1 MSASDSTNPSIPGT
15 STSTSTST
23 SSGMATPPKEGLI
36 RVGAVQAEPVWWDL
50 QGAVA
55 KTIEIIHEAGRKG
68 IQILGFPEVWLC
80 ACKNANRPLWLT
92 PAYQNPPFIQQY
104 MQNSMAVDSPEM
116 ARIQTACAEAHIHIV
131 LGYSQRSG
139 ASIYIAQAFI
149 SSTGSLL
156 HNRRKIK
163 PTSVE
168 RALWG
173 DGQAD
178 SLLCVVDTPHAK
190 LGALNCWENFQP
202 LLRYH
207 EYGLGAQVHVAGWP
221 PFPAHPGSCEV
232 EVAYTMT
239 ASANR
244 AISQNVAMEGQ
255 CFVLC
260 ATQIIKE
267 ENFAR
272 AGVQGKGIFKGDSG
286 GFAMIFGPD
295 GTPLVEPLGEG
306 EEGILQADIDL
317 KTIDFAKNMCDP
329 VGQYSRPDLLS
340 LNVNMTA
347 AKQVHYT

>member
-1 MSASDSTNPSIPGT
+1 
-15 STSTSTST
+15 
-23 SSGMATPPKEGLI
+23 
-36 RVGAVQAEPVWWDL
+36 
-50 QGAVA
+50 
-55 KTIEIIHEAGRKG
+55 
-68 IQILGFPEVWLC
+68 
-80 ACKNANRPLWLT
+80 
-92 PAYQNPPFIQQY
+92 

-272 AGVQGKGIFKGDSG
+272 AGVQGKGIFKGVSG
-286 GFAMIFGPD
+286 FRVLMSRRCDFVGGWAEMAN
-295 GTPLVEPLGEG
+295 VETRNTGLGWFRN
-306 EEGILQADIDL
+306 
-317 KTIDFAKNMCDP
+317 DFWAGRNA
-329 VGQYSRPDLLS
+329 VGG
-340 LNVNMTA
+340 A
-347 AKQVHYT
+347 AGRGRGGHSAGRYRSQDD